1 MSNRYRSTSIP
12 IIFDF
17 EVKRGFKMY
26 VRKLELTNFRNYDK
40 YKIDNLESVNIIIG
54 KNGIGKTS
62 ILESIYVCSL
72 ARSFKSNDD
81 YVILKNGA
89 SFSKVKIDLETGKR
103 NLKLEYTLTL
113 KGKKTKINSS
123 LKRKISDFISQYK
136 VILFSPDELRIIK
149 ESPNTRRNYLNIS
162 LSQINKSYIKL
173 LNDYNILVKN
183 KNDYLKKV
191 YINSNM
197 DLSYLDILDMK
208 LSEIGFEICNVRKE
222 YVDKLN
228 KYIKRIF
235 KKFKKDDDLFIKYES
250 QFLGK
255 SVDDIRKLLKKNR
268 QNEMMLGL
276 TKSGI
281 HRDDLIFLHNGNNA
295 KDFSSQGIQ
304 KLILLSF
311 KIAELE
317 VLINDYYEEP
327 ILLLD
332 DLFSELD
339 SDNQNNVLNNLN
351 KDVQVF
357 ITTTDINNVKKSIVR
372 KAKIIDLSER
382 VV

>member
-1 MSNRYRSTSIP
+1 
-12 IIFDF
+12 
-17 EVKRGFKMY
+17 MY

-40 YKIDNLESVNIIIG
+40 FKIDNLESINIIIG
-54 KNGIGKTS
+54 PNGVGKTS

-81 YVILKNGA
+81 YVILKNDKD
-89 SFSKVKIDLETGKR
+89 FSKIKIDLETDRKK
-103 NLKLEYTLTL
+103 LKIEYTLTL
-113 KGKKTKINSS
+113 KGKKTKINNN
-123 LKRKISDFISQYK
+123 LKKRISDFISQYK

-173 LNDYNILVKN
+173 LNDYNILIKN

-197 DLSYLDILDMK
+197 DLNYLDILDIK
-208 LSEIGFEICNVRKE
+208 IADIGYEICNIRKE
-222 YVDKLN
+222 YIEKLN

-235 KKFKKDDDLFIKYES
+235 KKFKKDDDLIIKYES
-250 QFLGK
+250 QFLDK
-255 SVDDIRKLLKKNR
+255 KIDDIKKLLKKNR

-276 TKSGI
+276 TKTGI
-281 HRDDLIFLHNGNNA
+281 HRDDIVFLHNGNNA

-304 KLILLSF
+304 KLILLSL
-311 KIAELE
+311 KMSELE
-317 VLINDYYEEP
+317 VLINDYYETP

-339 SDNQNNVLNNLN
+339 LVNQNNILNNLN
-351 KDVQVF
+351 KNIQVF
-357 ITTTDINNVKKSIVR
+357 ITTTDINNVKKSIVK
-372 KAKIIDLSER
+372 KAKIIDLGER